1 MITASMT
8 SGEMRRV
15 RNLDETRIYE
25 FQMRKANELK
35 REMKRQKVRQIT
47 KTFEFAT
54 TNADYFIVVGVK
66 HGDVFASGVF
76 IYLKETNE
84 YIPMSRN
91 EGYSEDCFAMSV
103 HFMKRFAER
112 FLKKDLPI
120 AKILQKIYTSFTGA
134 IQLYGDDKTKRVVF
148 AIPEGLILTEYDQ
161 DKHIIHYKTFV
172 SMDMLKKTQM
182 QSYEKISAFL
192 MESCEQIAKAREI
205 GNDEKLGVVYRRF
218 YDDID
223 LLDTSEAQSI
233 YSSFFE
239 KGGNNESYERY
250 CVSKKGHVFT
260 IGRTSKLKEI
270 APCKTPKGYLK
281 VWLYKNGKRKMFYI
295 HRLVAQAFLENPDAL
310 PMVNHKDFDKTNNDV
325 DNLEY
330 CTARYNMVYSAI
342 AKKTSSVYLGVTWN
356 KNNKKWQAQYQIG
369 KKKIYIGCFGTQEE
383 AHEAYVNAIK
393 EI

>member
-8 SGEMRRV
+8 YDEMRRI
-15 RNLDETRIYE
+15 RYLDESRIYE
-25 FQMRKANELK
+25 FQLRKANELK
-35 REMKRQKVRQIT
+35 REMRRQNVRQMT
-47 KTFEFAT
+47 KTFEFVT
-54 TNADYFIVVGVK
+54 PNADYFIVVGVK

-103 HFMKRFAER
+103 HFLKRFSER
-112 FLKKDLPI
+112 YLKKDLPI

-161 DKHIIHYKTFV
+161 DKHIIHHKTFV

-239 KGGNNESYERY
+239 KGGNNER
-250 CVSKKGHVFT
+250 
-260 IGRTSKLKEI
+260 
-270 APCKTPKGYLK
+270 
-281 VWLYKNGKRKMFYI
+281 
-295 HRLVAQAFLENPDAL
+295 
-310 PMVNHKDFDKTNNDV
+310 
-325 DNLEY
+325 
-330 CTARYNMVYSAI
+330 
-342 AKKTSSVYLGVTWN
+342 
-356 KNNKKWQAQYQIG
+356 
-369 KKKIYIGCFGTQEE
+369 
-383 AHEAYVNAIK
+383 
-393 EI
+393 